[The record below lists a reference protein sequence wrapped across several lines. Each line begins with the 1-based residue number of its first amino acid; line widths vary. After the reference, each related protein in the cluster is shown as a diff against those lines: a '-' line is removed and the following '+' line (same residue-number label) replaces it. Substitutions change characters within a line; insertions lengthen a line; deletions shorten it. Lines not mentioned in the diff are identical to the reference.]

1 MASIIRVKRS
11 TGTSAPSSLNFGELG
26 LTVGV
31 GTHGNLGGRIFAG
44 DNASNPQVIGGR
56 YFTDLLSI
64 EPGKVA
70 GQQNPTTFANGFVPI
85 LDGDR
90 KVDLWNVDN
99 LSLDGNTI
107 ASTDTDGN
115 IIFDPNGT
123 GSVVVVD
130 DTFLVFGNSG
140 DAKIEYD
147 EDGSDLIQVTGVKWR
162 YNVPIEVNE
171 LSVVGVSTLNSSG
184 GITTT
189 GGDLY
194 VGGDLFVQ
202 DDTNIDELTAR
213 NLNVTGITTFQ
224 DKVHLLDNDV
234 AHFGGSL
241 GEVGDLLIFANG
253 STNSIDAR
261 NADLTIRQNVG
272 GGTNDIKIQAKSGE
286 NSATFL
292 PDGAVNL
299 FFDNANK
306 LQTRIDGVNINGT
319 LETDALLVTGVSTY
333 QGQSNFTGKMVVTG
347 GVEIDNIGISS
358 NIIATRSG
366 AGNQLYIDPYPDGLS
381 NEGTVIIKGDL
392 QVDGTQ
398 TTVNSSS
405 VTSNESI
412 FRLGDVTSSRTVTAT
427 VGTGVSVITLD
438 SITGINT
445 GDTLTHASLPGA
457 GRTTV
462 HSYNTGAKTVSIDGV
477 TTAGIATATQ
487 IVVTHAFDTND
498 DRGISFQYNVGVG
511 TANTK
516 EGFFGYDDTN
526 SRWTYVPDAT
536 ITNGVVSGTKGFL
549 DIKGIFYQAGDFS
562 TNGVVFFDSTGLQNS
577 TGSPAA
583 GISTS
588 NAVLTTTA
596 AGTPTWTDTLDGGT
610 FWTY

>member
-11 TGTSAPSSLNFGELG
+11 TGTSAPGSLNFGELG

-31 GTHGNLGGRIFAG
+31 GTHGNLGGRVFAG

-64 EPGKVA
+64 EPGKVD
-70 GQQNPTTFANGFVPI
+70 GQVNPTTGANGFVPI
-85 LDGDR
+85 LDSAR
-90 KVDLWNVDN
+90 KVDQWNVDN
-99 LSLDGNTI
+99 LRLDGNTI
-107 ASTDTDGN
+107 SSQDTDGN

-123 GSVVVVD
+123 GAVVVID

-147 EDGSDLIQVTGVKWR
+147 EDGTDLIQVTGVKWR

-194 VGGDLFVQ
+194 VGGDLFIQ
-202 DDTNIDELTAR
+202 DDLILDEATTR
-213 NLNVTGITTFQ
+213 NLNVTGIATVQ
-224 DKVHLLDNDV
+224 DKLHLLDNDV

-241 GEVGDLLIFANG
+241 GENGDLQISHSGSHSLIKDTGTGDLRIAG
-253 STNSIDAR
+253 SKIDIR
-261 NADLTIRQNVG
+261 NAADTEQLASFT
-272 GGTNDIKIQAKSGE
+272 E
-286 NSATFL
+286 
-292 PDGAVNL
+292 DGAVEL
-299 FFDNANK
+299 FFNNAKK
-306 LQTRIDGVNINGT
+306 LETRIDGVNVTGT
-319 LETDALLVTGVSTY
+319 TETDALLVTGVSTY

-405 VTSNESI
+405 VTSNETDNI
-412 FRLGDVTSSRTVTAT
+412 QTWRCNKFK
-427 VGTGVSVITLD
+427 
-438 SITGINT
+438 N
-445 GDTLTHASLPGA
+445 
-457 GRTTV
+457 
-462 HSYNTGAKTVSIDGV
+462 SYCNCRNWCFCNYT
-477 TTAGIATATQ
+477 
-487 IVVTHAFDTND
+487 
-498 DRGISFQYNVGVG
+498 
-511 TANTK
+511 
-516 EGFFGYDDTN
+516 
-526 SRWTYVPDAT
+526 
-536 ITNGVVSGTKGFL
+536 
-549 DIKGIFYQAGDFS
+549 
-562 TNGVVFFDSTGLQNS
+562 
-577 TGSPAA
+577 
-583 GISTS
+583 
-588 NAVLTTTA
+588 
-596 AGTPTWTDTLDGGT
+596 
-610 FWTY
+610 

>member
-11 TGTSAPSSLNFGELG
+11 TGTSAPGSLNFGELG

-31 GTHGNLGGRIFAG
+31 GTHGNLGGRVFAG

-70 GQQNPTTFANGFVPI
+70 GQINPTTGANGFVPI
-85 LDGDR
+85 LDSAR
-90 KVDLWNVDN
+90 KVDQWNVDN
-99 LSLDGNTI
+99 LRLDGNI
-107 ASTDTDGN
+107 ISSTDTDGN
-115 IIFDPNGT
+115 IIFNTD
-123 GSVVVVD
+123 GSGEVVIVD
-130 DTFLVFGNSG
+130 DTFLTFGNSQ

-147 EDGSDLIQVTGVKWR
+147 EDGTDLIQVTGVKWR

-194 VGGDLFVQ
+194 VGGDLFIQ
-202 DDTNIDELTAR
+202 DDLILDEATTR
-213 NLNVTGITTFQ
+213 NLNVTGIATVQ
-224 DKVHLLDNDV
+224 DKLHLLDNDV

-241 GEVGDLLIFANG
+241 GDDGDLQISHSSNVSLIRDARASGSVLKIGADSLTLQNKDGNEKYIECTDNG
-253 STNSIDAR
+253 SV
-261 NADLTIRQNVG
+261 DLY
-272 GGTNDIKIQAKSGE
+272 
-286 NSATFL
+286 
-292 PDGAVNL
+292 
-299 FFDNANK
+299 FDFSKK
-306 LQTRIDGVNINGT
+306 LETRIDGVNINGT

-549 DIKGIFYQAGDFS
+549 DIKGIYYQSGDFS
-562 TNGVVFFDSTGLQNS
+562 TNGVVYFDSTGLQNS
-577 TGSPAA
+577 TVSPAA

-610 FWTY
+610 F

>member
-11 TGTSAPSSLNFGELG
+11 TGTSAPGTLNFGELG

-31 GTHGNLGGRIFAG
+31 GTHGNKGGRVFAG
-44 DNASNPQVIGGR
+44 DNSSNPQEIGGR

-70 GQQNPTTFANGFVPI
+70 GQQNPSTFANGFVPI

-99 LSLDGNTI
+99 LSMDGNTL
-107 ASTDTDGN
+107 ASTNTDGN
-115 IIFDPNGT
+115 IILDPNGT
-123 GSVVVVD
+123 GVVAIPD
-130 DTFLVFGNSG
+130 DTFLSFGDSG

-147 EDGSDLIQVTGVKWR
+147 EDGSDLIQVTGAKWR

-213 NLNVTGITTFQ
+213 NLNVTGIATVQ
-224 DKVHLLDNDV
+224 DKLHLLDNDKL
-234 AHFGGSL
+234 HIGGSL
-241 GEVGDLLIFANG
+241 GDNGDLQLYHDGTNSFIQDTGTGDLYVRTSKINIQGANG
-253 STNSIDAR
+253 DNEI
-261 NADLTIRQNVG
+261 V
-272 GGTNDIKIQAKSGE
+272 
-286 NSATFL
+286 ATQ
-292 PDGAVNL
+292 DGAVEL
-299 FFDNANK
+299 FFNNAKK
-306 LQTRIDGVNINGT
+306 LETRIDGVNVTGT
-319 LETDALLVTGVSTY
+319 TETDALLVTGVSTY
-333 QGQSNFTGKMVVTG
+333 QGQSNFTGKMIVTG

-498 DRGISFQYNVGVG
+498 DRGISFQYNVGLG

-549 DIKGIFYQAGDFS
+549 DIKGVYYQSGDFATS
-562 TNGVVFFDSTGLQNS
+562 GVVYFDSTGLQKS
-577 TGSPAA
+577 TVAPAA

-610 FWTY
+610 F

>member
-11 TGTSAPSSLNFGELG
+11 TGTSAPGSLNFGELG

-44 DNASNPQVIGGR
+44 DNSSNPQVVGGR

-64 EPGKVA
+64 EPGKVN
-70 GQQNPTTFANGFVPI
+70 GQVNPTTGANGFVPI
-85 LDGDR
+85 LDSAR
-90 KVDLWNVDN
+90 KVDQWNVDN
-99 LSLDGNTI
+99 LRLDGNSI
-107 ASTDTDGN
+107 SSHDTDGN

-123 GSVVVVD
+123 GSVVILD

-140 DAKIEYD
+140 DSKIEYD
-147 EDGSDLIQVTGVKWR
+147 EDGSDLIQVTGAKWR

-194 VGGDLFVQ
+194 VGGDLYIQ
-202 DDTNIDELTAR
+202 DDLVLDEATTR
-213 NLNVTGITTFQ
+213 NLNVTGIATVQ
-224 DKVHLLDNDV
+224 DKLHLLDNDV
-234 AHFGGSL
+234 AHFGGGL
-241 GEVGDLLIFANG
+241 GQSGDLQISHSGSHSLIKDTGIGDLRIAG
-253 STNSIDAR
+253 SKIDIR
-261 NADLTIRQNVG
+261 NAADTEQL
-272 GGTNDIKIQAKSGE
+272 
-286 NSATFL
+286 ATFTEN
-292 PDGAVNL
+292 GAAEL

-306 LQTRIDGVNINGT
+306 LQTRIDGVNVNGT

-333 QGQSNFTGKMVVTG
+333 QGQSNFTGKMIVTG

-405 VTSNESI
+405 VTSNETI

-427 VGTGVSVITLD
+427 VGTGASVITLD

-462 HSYNTGAKTVSIDGV
+462 HSYNTGSKTVSIDGV

-498 DRGISFQYNVGVG
+498 DRGISFQYNVGLG

-516 EGFFGYDDTN
+516 EGFFGYDDSN

-536 ITNGVVSGTKGFL
+536 ITNGVISGTKGFL
-549 DIKGIFYQAGDFS
+549 DIKGIYYQSGDFATS
-562 TNGVVFFDSTGLQNS
+562 GVVYFDATGLQKS
-577 TGSPAA
+577 TVAPAA

-610 FWTY
+610 F

>member
-11 TGTSAPSSLNFGELG
+11 TGTSAPGTLNFGELG

-31 GTHGNLGGRIFAG
+31 GTHGNKGGRVFAG
-44 DNASNPQVIGGR
+44 DNSSNPQEIGGR
-56 YFTDLLSI
+56 YYTDLLSI

-70 GQQNPTTFANGFVPI
+70 GQQNPSTFANGFVPI

-194 VGGDLFVQ
+194 VGGDLFIQ
-202 DDTNIDELTAR
+202 DDLILDEATTR
-213 NLNVTGITTFQ
+213 NLNVTGIATVQ
-224 DKVHLLDNDV
+224 NKLHLLDNDV

-241 GEVGDLLIFANG
+241 GQAGDLQISHNG
-253 STNSIDAR
+253 TNSIIKNDTGHLKTNAQTFHVNN
-261 NADLTIRQNVG
+261 NADNE
-272 GGTNDIKIQAKSGE
+272 SM
-286 NSATFL
+286 
-292 PDGAVNL
+292 AVFTANAGVEL
-299 FFDNANK
+299 FFNNAKK
-306 LQTRIDGVNINGT
+306 LETRIDGVNVTGT
-319 LETDALLVTGVSTY
+319 TETDALLVTGVSTY

-427 VGTGVSVITLD
+427 VGTGASVITLD

-462 HSYNTGAKTVSIDGV
+462 HSYNTGAKTVLIDGV

-610 FWTY
+610 F

>member
-11 TGTSAPSSLNFGELG
+11 TGTSAPGTLNFGELG

-31 GTHGNLGGRIFAG
+31 GTHGNKGGRVFAG
-44 DNASNPQVIGGR
+44 DNSSNPQEIGGR

-70 GQQNPTTFANGFVPI
+70 GQQNPSTFANGFVPI

-99 LSLDGNTI
+99 LSMDGNTL
-107 ASTDTDGN
+107 ASTNTDGN
-115 IIFDPNGT
+115 IILNPNGT
-123 GSVVVVD
+123 GVVAIPD
-130 DTFLVFGNSG
+130 DTFVSFGDSG

-171 LSVVGVSTLNSSG
+171 LSGVGVSTLNSSG

-194 VGGDLFVQ
+194 VGGDLFVL

-213 NLNVTGITTFQ
+213 NLNVTGIATVQ
-224 DKVHLLDNDV
+224 DKLHLLDNDKL
-234 AHFGGSL
+234 HIGGSL
-241 GEVGDLLIFANG
+241 GDTGTGDLYVRTSKINIQGANG
-253 STNSIDAR
+253 DNEI
-261 NADLTIRQNVG
+261 V
-272 GGTNDIKIQAKSGE
+272 
-286 NSATFL
+286 ATQ
-292 PDGAVNL
+292 DGAVEL
-299 FFDNANK
+299 FFNNAKK
-306 LQTRIDGVNINGT
+306 LETRIDGVNVTGT
-319 LETDALLVTGVSTY
+319 TETDALLVTGVSTY
-333 QGQSNFTGKMVVTG
+333 QGQSNFTGKMIVTG

-405 VTSNESI
+405 VTSNETI

-427 VGTGVSVITLD
+427 VGTGASVITLD

-462 HSYNTGAKTVSIDGV
+462 HSYNTGSKTVSIDGV

-487 IVVTHAFDTND
+487 IVITHAFDTND
-498 DRGISFQYNVGVG
+498 DRGISFQYNVGLG

-549 DIKGIFYQAGDFS
+549 DIKGVYYQSGDFATS
-562 TNGVVFFDSTGLQNS
+562 GVVYFDSTGLQKS
-577 TGSPAA
+577 TVAPAA

-610 FWTY
+610 F

>member
-1 MASIIRVKRS
+1 MASIIRVKRL
-11 TGTSAPSSLNFGELG
+11 TGTSAPGTLNFGELG

-31 GTHGNLGGRIFAG
+31 GTHGNKGGRVFAG
-44 DNASNPQVIGGR
+44 DNSSNPQEIGGR

-70 GQQNPTTFANGFVPI
+70 GQQNPSTFANGFVPI

-99 LSLDGNTI
+99 LSMDGNTL
-107 ASTDTDGN
+107 ASTNTDGN
-115 IIFDPNGT
+115 IILNPNGT
-123 GSVVVVD
+123 GVVAIPD
-130 DTFLVFGNSG
+130 DTFVSFGDSG

-147 EDGSDLIQVTGVKWR
+147 EDGSDLIQVTGAKWR

-194 VGGDLFVQ
+194 VGGDLFIQ
-202 DDTNIDELTAR
+202 DDLILDEATTR
-213 NLNVTGITTFQ
+213 NLNVTGIATVQ
-224 DKVHLLDNDV
+224 DKLHLLDNDKI
-234 AHFGGSL
+234 HIGGSL
-241 GEVGDLLIFANG
+241 GDNGDLQIYHAGGNSYLDNDTGDLFIRNNSNAIKIRPKNDEESIVAHENG
-253 STNSIDAR
+253 S
-261 NADLTIRQNVG
+261 V
-272 GGTNDIKIQAKSGE
+272 E
-286 NSATFL
+286 
-292 PDGAVNL
+292 L
-299 FFDNANK
+299 FFDNAKK
-306 LQTRIDGVNINGT
+306 LETRIDGVNVTGT
-319 LETDALLVTGVSTY
+319 TETDALLVTGVSTY
-333 QGQSNFTGKMVVTG
+333 QGQSNFTGKMIVTG

-427 VGTGVSVITLD
+427 VGTGASVITLD

-487 IVVTHAFDTND
+487 IVITHAFDTND

-549 DIKGIFYQAGDFS
+549 DIKGVYYQSGDFATS
-562 TNGVVFFDSTGLQNS
+562 GVVYFDSTGLQKS
-577 TGSPAA
+577 TVAPAA

-610 FWTY
+610 F

>member
-11 TGTSAPSSLNFGELG
+11 TGTSAPGSLNFGELG

-44 DNASNPQVIGGR
+44 DNSSNPQVVGGR

-64 EPGKVA
+64 EPGKVN
-70 GQQNPTTFANGFVPI
+70 GQVNPTTGANGFVPI
-85 LDGDR
+85 LDSAR
-90 KVDLWNVDN
+90 KVDQWNVDN
-99 LSLDGNTI
+99 LRLDGNSI
-107 ASTDTDGN
+107 SSHDTDGN

-123 GSVVVVD
+123 GSVVILD

-140 DAKIEYD
+140 DSKIEYD
-147 EDGSDLIQVTGVKWR
+147 EDGSDLIQVTGAKWR

-171 LSVVGVSTLNSSG
+171 LSVVGVATLNSSG

-194 VGGDLFVQ
+194 VGGDLFIQ
-202 DDTNIDELTAR
+202 DDLILDEATTR
-213 NLNVTGITTFQ
+213 NLNVTGIATVQ
-224 DKVHLLDNDV
+224 DKLHLLDNDV
-234 AHFGGSL
+234 AHFGGGL
-241 GEVGDLLIFANG
+241 GQSGDLQISHSGSHSLIKDTGIGDLRIAG
-253 STNSIDAR
+253 SKIDIR
-261 NADLTIRQNVG
+261 NAADTEQL
-272 GGTNDIKIQAKSGE
+272 
-286 NSATFL
+286 ATFTEN
-292 PDGAVNL
+292 GAAEL

-306 LQTRIDGVNINGT
+306 LQTRIDGVNVNGT

-333 QGQSNFTGKMVVTG
+333 QGQSNFTGKMIVTG

-405 VTSNESI
+405 VTSNETI

-427 VGTGVSVITLD
+427 VGTGASVITLD

-498 DRGISFQYNVGVG
+498 DRGISFQYNVGLG

-516 EGFFGYDDTN
+516 EGFFGYDDSN

-549 DIKGIFYQAGDFS
+549 DIKGIYYQSGDFATS
-562 TNGVVFFDSTGLQNS
+562 GVVYFDATGLQKS
-577 TGSPAA
+577 TVAPAA

-610 FWTY
+610 F

>member
-11 TGTSAPSSLNFGELG
+11 TGTSAPGTLNFGELG

-31 GTHGNLGGRIFAG
+31 GTHGNKGGRVFAG
-44 DNASNPQVIGGR
+44 DNSSNPQEIGGR

-70 GQQNPTTFANGFVPI
+70 GQQNPSTLANGFVPI

-99 LSLDGNTI
+99 LSMDGNTL
-107 ASTDTDGN
+107 ASTNTDGN
-115 IIFDPNGT
+115 IILNPNGT
-123 GSVVVVD
+123 GVVAIPD
-130 DTFLVFGNSG
+130 DTFVSFGDSG

-147 EDGSDLIQVTGVKWR
+147 EDGSDLIQVTGAKWR

-194 VGGDLFVQ
+194 VGGDLFVL

-213 NLNVTGITTFQ
+213 NLNVTGIATVQ
-224 DKVHLLDNDV
+224 DKLHLLDNDKL
-234 AHFGGSL
+234 HIGGSL
-241 GEVGDLLIFANG
+241 GDNGDLQLYHDGSNSYIEDDGTGSLNILTSAFVVKNDAN
-253 STNSIDAR
+253 T
-261 NADLTIRQNVG
+261 
-272 GGTNDIKIQAKSGE
+272 E
-286 NSATFL
+286 NILRGFK
-292 PDGAVNL
+292 DGAVELYFN
-299 FFDNANK
+299 NSKK
-306 LQTRIDGVNINGT
+306 LETRIDGVNVTGT
-319 LETDALLVTGVSTY
+319 TETDALLVTGVSTY

-549 DIKGIFYQAGDFS
+549 DIKGVYYQSGDFATS
-562 TNGVVFFDSTGLQNS
+562 GVVYFDSTGLQKS
-577 TGSPAA
+577 TVAPAA

-610 FWTY
+610 F

>member
-11 TGTSAPSSLNFGELG
+11 TGTSAPGTLNFGELG
-26 LTVGV
+26 LTIGV
-31 GTHGNLGGRIFAG
+31 GTHGNKGGRVFAG
-44 DNASNPQVIGGR
+44 DNSSNPQEIGGR
-56 YFTDLLSI
+56 YYTDLLSI

-70 GQQNPTTFANGFVPI
+70 GQQNPSTLTNGFVPI

-99 LSLDGNTI
+99 LSMDGNTL
-107 ASTDTDGN
+107 ASTNTDGN
-115 IIFDPNGT
+115 IILNPNGT
-123 GSVVVVD
+123 GVVAIPD
-130 DTFLVFGNSG
+130 DTFVSFGDSG

-147 EDGSDLIQVTGVKWR
+147 EDGSDLIQVTGAKWR

-194 VGGDLFVQ
+194 VGGDLFVL

-213 NLNVTGITTFQ
+213 NLNVTGIATVQ
-224 DKVHLLDNDV
+224 DKLHLLDNDKL
-234 AHFGGSL
+234 HIGGSL
-241 GEVGDLLIFANG
+241 GDNGDLQLYHDGTNSFIQDTGTGDLYVRTSKINIQGANG
-253 STNSIDAR
+253 DNEI
-261 NADLTIRQNVG
+261 V
-272 GGTNDIKIQAKSGE
+272 
-286 NSATFL
+286 ATQ
-292 PDGAVNL
+292 DGAVEL
-299 FFDNANK
+299 FFNNAKK
-306 LQTRIDGVNINGT
+306 LETRIDGVNVTGT
-319 LETDALLVTGVSTY
+319 TETDALLVTGVSTY
-333 QGQSNFTGKMVVTG
+333 QGQSNFTGKMIVTG

-487 IVVTHAFDTND
+487 IVITHAFDTND
-498 DRGISFQYNVGVG
+498 DRGISFQYNVGLG

-549 DIKGIFYQAGDFS
+549 DIKGVYYQSGDFATS
-562 TNGVVFFDSTGLQNS
+562 GVVYFDSTGLQKS
-577 TGSPAA
+577 TVAPAA

-610 FWTY
+610 F

>member
-11 TGTSAPSSLNFGELG
+11 TGTSAPASLNFGELG

-44 DNASNPQVIGGR
+44 DNSSNPQVIGGR

-64 EPGKVA
+64 EPGKVE
-70 GQQNPTTFANGFVPI
+70 GQINPTTGANGFVPI
-85 LDGDR
+85 LDSAR
-90 KVDLWNVDN
+90 KVDQWNVDN
-99 LSLDGNTI
+99 LRLDGNTI
-107 ASTDTDGN
+107 SSQDNDGN

-123 GSVVVVD
+123 GSVVVID

-147 EDGSDLIQVTGVKWR
+147 EDGTDLIQVTGVKWR

-427 VGTGVSVITLD
+427 VGTGASVITLD

-610 FWTY
+610 F

>member
-11 TGTSAPSSLNFGELG
+11 TGTSAPGSLNFGELG

-44 DNASNPQVIGGR
+44 DNSSNPQVVGGR

-64 EPGKVA
+64 EPGKVN
-70 GQQNPTTFANGFVPI
+70 GQVNPTTGANGFVPI
-85 LDGDR
+85 LDSAR
-90 KVDLWNVDN
+90 KVDQWNVDN
-99 LSLDGNTI
+99 LRLDGNSI
-107 ASTDTDGN
+107 SSHDTDGN

-123 GSVVVVD
+123 GSVVILD

-140 DAKIEYD
+140 DSKIEYD
-147 EDGSDLIQVTGVKWR
+147 EDGSDLIQVTGAKWR

-171 LSVVGVSTLNSSG
+171 LSVVGVATLNSSG

-194 VGGDLFVQ
+194 VGGDLFIQ
-202 DDTNIDELTAR
+202 DDLILDEATTR
-213 NLNVTGITTFQ
+213 NLNVTGIATVQ
-224 DKVHLLDNDV
+224 DKLHLLDNDV
-234 AHFGGSL
+234 AHFGGGL
-241 GEVGDLLIFANG
+241 GQSGDLQISHSGSHSLIKDTGIGDLRIAG
-253 STNSIDAR
+253 SKIDIR
-261 NADLTIRQNVG
+261 NAADTEQL
-272 GGTNDIKIQAKSGE
+272 
-286 NSATFL
+286 ATFTEN
-292 PDGAVNL
+292 GAAEL

-306 LQTRIDGVNINGT
+306 LQTRIDGVNVNGT

-333 QGQSNFTGKMVVTG
+333 QGQSNFTGKMIVTG

-405 VTSNESI
+405 VTSNETI

-427 VGTGVSVITLD
+427 VGTGASVITLD

-462 HSYNTGAKTVSIDGV
+462 HSYNTGSKTVSIDGV

-498 DRGISFQYNVGVG
+498 DRGIAFQYNVGLG

-516 EGFFGYDDTN
+516 EGFFGYDDSS

-536 ITNGVVSGTKGFL
+536 ITNGVISGTKGFL
-549 DIKGIFYQAGDFS
+549 DIKGIYYQSGDFATS
-562 TNGVVFFDSTGLQNS
+562 GVVYFDATGLQKS
-577 TGSPAA
+577 TVAPAA

-610 FWTY
+610 F

>member
-11 TGTSAPSSLNFGELG
+11 TGTSAPGSLNFGELG

-31 GTHGNLGGRIFAG
+31 GTHGNLGGRVFAG
-44 DNASNPQVIGGR
+44 DNSSNPQVVGGR

-70 GQQNPTTFANGFVPI
+70 GQINPTTGANGFVPI
-85 LDGDR
+85 LDSAR
-90 KVDLWNVDN
+90 KVDQWNVDN
-99 LSLDGNTI
+99 LRLDGNI
-107 ASTDTDGN
+107 ISSTDTDGN
-115 IIFDPNGT
+115 IIFNTD
-123 GSVVVVD
+123 GSGEVVIVD
-130 DTFLVFGNSG
+130 DTFLTFGNSQ

-147 EDGSDLIQVTGVKWR
+147 EDGTDLIQVTGVKWR

-194 VGGDLFVQ
+194 VGGDLFIQ
-202 DDTNIDELTAR
+202 DDLILDEATTR
-213 NLNVTGITTFQ
+213 NLNVTGIATVQ
-224 DKVHLLDNDV
+224 NKLHLLDNDV

-241 GEVGDLLIFANG
+241 GENGDLQISHSGSHSLIKDTGTGDLRIAG
-253 STNSIDAR
+253 SKIDIR
-261 NADLTIRQNVG
+261 NAADTEQLASFT
-272 GGTNDIKIQAKSGE
+272 E
-286 NSATFL
+286 
-292 PDGAVNL
+292 DGAVEL
-299 FFDNANK
+299 FFNNAKK
-306 LQTRIDGVNINGT
+306 LETRIDGVNVTGT
-319 LETDALLVTGVSTY
+319 TETDALLVTGVSTY
-333 QGQSNFTGKMVVTG
+333 QGQSNFTGKMIVTG

-427 VGTGVSVITLD
+427 VGTGASVITLD

-487 IVVTHAFDTND
+487 IVITHAFDTND

-549 DIKGIFYQAGDFS
+549 DIKGVYYQSGDFATS
-562 TNGVVFFDSTGLQNS
+562 GVVYFDSTGLQKS
-577 TGSPAA
+577 TVAPAA

-610 FWTY
+610 F

>member
-11 TGTSAPSSLNFGELG
+11 TGTSAPGSLNFGELG

-31 GTHGNLGGRIFAG
+31 GTHGNLGGRVFAG

-70 GQQNPTTFANGFVPI
+70 GQINPTTGANGFVPI
-85 LDGDR
+85 LDSAR
-90 KVDLWNVDN
+90 KVDQWNVDN
-99 LSLDGNTI
+99 LRLDGNI
-107 ASTDTDGN
+107 ISSTDTDGN
-115 IIFDPNGT
+115 IIFNTD
-123 GSVVVVD
+123 GSGEVVIVD
-130 DTFLVFGNSG
+130 DTFLTFGNSQ

-147 EDGSDLIQVTGVKWR
+147 EDGTDLIQVTGVKWR

-194 VGGDLFVQ
+194 VGGDLFIQ
-202 DDTNIDELTAR
+202 DDLILDEATTR
-213 NLNVTGITTFQ
+213 NLNVTGIATVQ
-224 DKVHLLDNDV
+224 NKLHLLDNDV

-241 GEVGDLLIFANG
+241 GQAGDLQISHNG
-253 STNSIDAR
+253 TNSIIKNDTGHLKTNAQTFHVNN
-261 NADLTIRQNVG
+261 NADNE
-272 GGTNDIKIQAKSGE
+272 SM
-286 NSATFL
+286 
-292 PDGAVNL
+292 AVFTANAGVEL
-299 FFDNANK
+299 FFNNAKK
-306 LQTRIDGVNINGT
+306 LETRIDGVNVTGT
-319 LETDALLVTGVSTY
+319 TETDALLVTGVSTY

-427 VGTGVSVITLD
+427 VGTGASVITLD

-549 DIKGIFYQAGDFS
+549 DIKGIYYQSGDFATS
-562 TNGVVFFDSTGLQNS
+562 GVVYFDSTGLQKS
-577 TGSPAA
+577 TVAPAA

-610 FWTY
+610 F

>member
-11 TGTSAPSSLNFGELG
+11 TGTSAPGTLNFGELG

-31 GTHGNLGGRIFAG
+31 GTHGNKGGRVFAG
-44 DNASNPQVIGGR
+44 DNSSNPQEIGGR

-70 GQQNPTTFANGFVPI
+70 GQINPTTGANGFVPI
-85 LDGDR
+85 LDSAR
-90 KVDLWNVDN
+90 KVDQWNVDN
-99 LSLDGNTI
+99 LRLDGNI
-107 ASTDTDGN
+107 ISSTDTDGN
-115 IIFDPNGT
+115 IIFNTD
-123 GSVVVVD
+123 GSGEVVIVD
-130 DTFLVFGNSG
+130 DTFLTFGNSQ

-147 EDGSDLIQVTGVKWR
+147 EDGTDLIQVTGVKWR

-194 VGGDLFVQ
+194 VGGDLFIQ
-202 DDTNIDELTAR
+202 DDLILDEATTR
-213 NLNVTGITTFQ
+213 NLNVTGIATVQ
-224 DKVHLLDNDV
+224 DKLHLLDNDV

-241 GEVGDLLIFANG
+241 GENGDLQISHSGSHSLIKDTGTGDLRIAG
-253 STNSIDAR
+253 SKIDIR
-261 NADLTIRQNVG
+261 NAADTEQLASFT
-272 GGTNDIKIQAKSGE
+272 E
-286 NSATFL
+286 
-292 PDGAVNL
+292 DGAVEL
-299 FFDNANK
+299 FFNNAKK
-306 LQTRIDGVNINGT
+306 LETRIDGVNVTGT
-319 LETDALLVTGVSTY
+319 TETDALLVTGVSTY
-333 QGQSNFTGKMVVTG
+333 QGQSNFTGKMIVTG

-427 VGTGVSVITLD
+427 VGTGASVITLD

-487 IVVTHAFDTND
+487 IVITHAFDTND
-498 DRGISFQYNVGVG
+498 DRGISFQYNVGLG

-549 DIKGIFYQAGDFS
+549 DIKGVYYQSGDFATS
-562 TNGVVFFDSTGLQNS
+562 GVVYFDSTGLQKS
-577 TGSPAA
+577 TVAPAA

-610 FWTY
+610 F

>member
-11 TGTSAPSSLNFGELG
+11 TGTTAPGTLNFGELG

-31 GTHGNLGGRIFAG
+31 GTHGNKGGRVFAG
-44 DNASNPQVIGGR
+44 DNSSNPQEIGGR

-70 GQQNPTTFANGFVPI
+70 GQQNPSTLANGFVPI

-99 LSLDGNTI
+99 LSMDGNTL
-107 ASTDTDGN
+107 ASTNTDGN
-115 IIFDPNGT
+115 IVLNPNGT
-123 GSVVVVD
+123 GVVAIPD
-130 DTFLVFGNSG
+130 DTFLTFGDSA
-140 DAKIEYD
+140 DSQIEYD
-147 EDGSDLIQVTGVKWR
+147 EDNTDRIQVTGANWR
-162 YNVPIEVNE
+162 YNLQIEVYE

-194 VGGDLFVQ
+194 VGGDLFIQ
-202 DDTNIDELTAR
+202 DDLILDEATTR
-213 NLNVTGITTFQ
+213 NLNVTGIATVQ
-224 DKVHLLDNDV
+224 DKLHLLDNDV

-241 GEVGDLLIFANG
+241 GENGDLQISHSGSHSLIKDTGTGDLRIAG
-253 STNSIDAR
+253 SKIDIR
-261 NADLTIRQNVG
+261 NAADTEQLASFT
-272 GGTNDIKIQAKSGE
+272 E
-286 NSATFL
+286 
-292 PDGAVNL
+292 DGAVEL
-299 FFDNANK
+299 FYNNAKK
-306 LQTRIDGVNINGT
+306 LETRIDGVNVTGT
-319 LETDALLVTGVSTY
+319 TETDALLVTGVSTY
-333 QGQSNFTGKMVVTG
+333 QGQSNFTGKMIVTG

-405 VTSNESI
+405 VTSNETI

-427 VGTGVSVITLD
+427 VGTGASVITLD

-487 IVVTHAFDTND
+487 IVITHAFDTND
-498 DRGISFQYNVGVG
+498 DRGISFQYNVGLG

-549 DIKGIFYQAGDFS
+549 DIKGVYYQSGDFATS
-562 TNGVVFFDSTGLQNS
+562 GVVYFDSTGLQKS
-577 TGSPAA
+577 TVAPAA

-610 FWTY
+610 F

>member
-11 TGTSAPSSLNFGELG
+11 TGTSAPGTLNFGELG

-31 GTHGNLGGRIFAG
+31 GTHGNKGGRVFAG
-44 DNASNPQVIGGR
+44 DNSSNPQEIGGR
-56 YFTDLLSI
+56 YYTDLLSI

-70 GQQNPTTFANGFVPI
+70 GQQNPSTFANGFVPI

-99 LSLDGNTI
+99 LSMDGNTI
-107 ASTDTDGN
+107 ASTNTDGN
-115 IIFDPNGT
+115 IVLNPNGT
-123 GSVVVVD
+123 GVIAIPD
-130 DTFLVFGNSG
+130 DTFLTFGDSA
-140 DAKIEYD
+140 DAQIEYD
-147 EDGSDLIQVTGVKWR
+147 EDGTDRVRVTGAPWT
-162 YNVPIEVNE
+162 YANEVQFAG
-171 LSVVGVSTLNSSG
+171 L
-184 GITTT
+184 TTVT
-189 GGDLY
+189 GDLY
-194 VGGDLFVQ
+194 VGGDLFVG
-202 DDTNIDELTAR
+202 DDTNIDELTSR
-213 NLNVTGITTFQ
+213 NLNVTGIATVQ
-224 DKVHLLDNDV
+224 DKLHLLDNDV

-241 GEVGDLLIFANG
+241 GDNGDLQISHSGSHSLIKDTGTGDLRIAG
-253 STNSIDAR
+253 SKIDIR
-261 NADLTIRQNVG
+261 NAADNEQLASFT
-272 GGTNDIKIQAKSGE
+272 E
-286 NSATFL
+286 
-292 PDGAVNL
+292 DGAVEL
-299 FFDNANK
+299 FFNNAKK
-306 LQTRIDGVNINGT
+306 LETRIDGVNVTGT
-319 LETDALLVTGVSTY
+319 TETDALLVTGVSTY
-333 QGQSNFTGKMVVTG
+333 QGQSNFTGKMIVTG

-427 VGTGVSVITLD
+427 VGTGASVITLD

-549 DIKGIFYQAGDFS
+549 DIKGVYYQSGDFATS
-562 TNGVVFFDSTGLQNS
+562 GVVYFDSTGLQKS
-577 TGSPAA
+577 TVAPAA

-610 FWTY
+610 F

>member
-1 MASIIRVKRS
+1 
-11 TGTSAPSSLNFGELG
+11 
-26 LTVGV
+26 
-31 GTHGNLGGRIFAG
+31 
-44 DNASNPQVIGGR
+44 
-56 YFTDLLSI
+56 
-64 EPGKVA
+64 
-70 GQQNPTTFANGFVPI
+70 
-85 LDGDR
+85 
-90 KVDLWNVDN
+90 
-99 LSLDGNTI
+99 
-107 ASTDTDGN
+107 
-115 IIFDPNGT
+115 
-123 GSVVVVD
+123 
-130 DTFLVFGNSG
+130 
-140 DAKIEYD
+140 
-147 EDGSDLIQVTGVKWR
+147 
-162 YNVPIEVNE
+162 
-171 LSVVGVSTLNSSG
+171 
-184 GITTT
+184 
-189 GGDLY
+189 
-194 VGGDLFVQ
+194 
-202 DDTNIDELTAR
+202 
-213 NLNVTGITTFQ
+213 
-224 DKVHLLDNDV
+224 
-234 AHFGGSL
+234 
-241 GEVGDLLIFANG
+241 
-253 STNSIDAR
+253 
-261 NADLTIRQNVG
+261 
-272 GGTNDIKIQAKSGE
+272 
-286 NSATFL
+286 
-292 PDGAVNL
+292 
-299 FFDNANK
+299 
-306 LQTRIDGVNINGT
+306 
-319 LETDALLVTGVSTY
+319 
-333 QGQSNFTGKMVVTG
+333 MVVTG

-427 VGTGVSVITLD
+427 VGTGASVITLD

-549 DIKGIFYQAGDFS
+549 DIKGIYYQSGDFS
-562 TNGVVFFDSTGLQNS
+562 TNGVVYFDSTGLQNS
-577 TGSPAA
+577 TGAPAA

-596 AGTPTWTDTLDGGT
+596 AGTPTWTDTLDGLSLIHI
-610 FWTY
+610 

>member
-11 TGTSAPSSLNFGELG
+11 TGTSAPGSLNFGELG

-44 DNASNPQVIGGR
+44 DNSSNPQVVGGR

-64 EPGKVA
+64 EPGKVN
-70 GQQNPTTFANGFVPI
+70 GQVNPTTGANGFVPI
-85 LDGDR
+85 LDSAR
-90 KVDLWNVDN
+90 KVDQWNVDN
-99 LSLDGNTI
+99 LRLDGNSI
-107 ASTDTDGN
+107 SSHDTDGN

-123 GSVVVVD
+123 GSVVILD

-140 DAKIEYD
+140 DSKIEYD
-147 EDGSDLIQVTGVKWR
+147 EDGSDLIQVTGAKWR

-194 VGGDLFVQ
+194 VGGDLFIQ
-202 DDTNIDELTAR
+202 DDLILDEATTR
-213 NLNVTGITTFQ
+213 NLNVTGIATVQ
-224 DKVHLLDNDV
+224 DKLHLLDNDV
-234 AHFGGSL
+234 AHFGGGL
-241 GEVGDLLIFANG
+241 GQSGDLQISHSGSHSLIKDTGIGDLRIAG
-253 STNSIDAR
+253 SKIDIR
-261 NADLTIRQNVG
+261 NAADTEQL
-272 GGTNDIKIQAKSGE
+272 
-286 NSATFL
+286 ATFTEN
-292 PDGAVNL
+292 GAAEL

-306 LQTRIDGVNINGT
+306 LQTRIDGVNVNGT

-333 QGQSNFTGKMVVTG
+333 QGQSNFTGKMIVTG

-405 VTSNESI
+405 VTSNETI

-427 VGTGVSVITLD
+427 VGTGASIITLD

-498 DRGISFQYNVGVG
+498 DRGIAFQYNVGLG

-516 EGFFGYDDTN
+516 EGFFGYDDSS

-536 ITNGVVSGTKGFL
+536 ITNGVISGTKGFL
-549 DIKGIFYQAGDFS
+549 DIKGVYYQSGDFATS
-562 TNGVVFFDSTGLQNS
+562 GVVYFDATGLQKS
-577 TGSPAA
+577 TVAPAA

-610 FWTY
+610 F

>member
-11 TGTSAPSSLNFGELG
+11 TGTSAPGSLNFGELG

-44 DNASNPQVIGGR
+44 DNSSNPQVVGGR

-64 EPGKVA
+64 EPGKVD
-70 GQQNPTTFANGFVPI
+70 GQINPTTGTNGFVPI
-85 LDGDR
+85 LDVAR
-90 KVDLWNVDN
+90 KVDQWNVDN
-99 LSLDGNTI
+99 ITLDGNIIST
-107 ASTDTDGN
+107 TDTDGDLF
-115 IIFDPNGT
+115 FDANGT
-123 GSVVVVD
+123 GEVVIPD
-130 DTFLVFGNSG
+130 DSFFTFGTSK

-147 EDGSDLIQVTGVKWR
+147 EDGTDLIQVTGAKWR

-194 VGGDLFVQ
+194 VGGDLFIQ
-202 DDTNIDELTAR
+202 DDLILDEATTR
-213 NLNVTGITTFQ
+213 NLNVTGIATVQ
-224 DKVHLLDNDV
+224 DKLHLLDNDV
-234 AHFGGSL
+234 AHFGGGL
-241 GEVGDLLIFANG
+241 GQSGDLQISHSGSHSLIKDTGIGDLRIAG
-253 STNSIDAR
+253 SKIDIR
-261 NADLTIRQNVG
+261 NAADTEQL
-272 GGTNDIKIQAKSGE
+272 
-286 NSATFL
+286 ATFTEN
-292 PDGAVNL
+292 GAAEL

-306 LQTRIDGVNINGT
+306 LQTRIDGVNVNGT

-333 QGQSNFTGKMVVTG
+333 QGQSNFTGKMIVTG

-405 VTSNESI
+405 VTSNETI

-427 VGTGVSVITLD
+427 VGTGASVITLD

-498 DRGISFQYNVGVG
+498 DRGIAFQYNVGVG

-516 EGFFGYDDTN
+516 EGFFGYDDSN

-536 ITNGVVSGTKGFL
+536 ITNGVISGTKGFL
-549 DIKGIFYQAGDFS
+549 DIKGVYYQSGDFATS
-562 TNGVVFFDSTGLQNS
+562 GVVYFDATGLQKS
-577 TGSPAA
+577 TVAPAA

-610 FWTY
+610 F

>member
-11 TGTSAPSSLNFGELG
+11 TGTSAPGSLNFGELG

-44 DNASNPQVIGGR
+44 DNSSNPQVVGGR

-64 EPGKVA
+64 EPGKVN
-70 GQQNPTTFANGFVPI
+70 GQVNPTTGANGFVPI
-85 LDGDR
+85 LDSAR
-90 KVDLWNVDN
+90 KVDQWNVDN
-99 LSLDGNTI
+99 LRLDGNSI
-107 ASTDTDGN
+107 SSHDTDGN

-123 GSVVVVD
+123 GSVVILD

-140 DAKIEYD
+140 DSKIEYD
-147 EDGSDLIQVTGVKWR
+147 EDGSDLIQVTGAKWR

-171 LSVVGVSTLNSSG
+171 LSVVGVATLNSSG

-194 VGGDLFVQ
+194 VGGDLFIQ
-202 DDTNIDELTAR
+202 DDLILDEATTR
-213 NLNVTGITTFQ
+213 NLNVTGIATVQ
-224 DKVHLLDNDV
+224 DKLHLLDNDV
-234 AHFGGSL
+234 AHFGGGL
-241 GEVGDLLIFANG
+241 GQSGDLQISHSGSHSLIKDTGIGDLRIAG
-253 STNSIDAR
+253 SKIDIR
-261 NADLTIRQNVG
+261 NAADTEQL
-272 GGTNDIKIQAKSGE
+272 
-286 NSATFL
+286 ATFTEN
-292 PDGAVNL
+292 GAAEL

-306 LQTRIDGVNINGT
+306 LQTRIDGVNVNGT

-333 QGQSNFTGKMVVTG
+333 QGQSNFTGKMIVTG

-405 VTSNESI
+405 VTSNETI

-427 VGTGVSVITLD
+427 VGTGASVITLD

-498 DRGISFQYNVGVG
+498 DRGISFQYNVGLG

-516 EGFFGYDDTN
+516 EGFFGYDDSS

-536 ITNGVVSGTKGFL
+536 ITNGVISGTKGFL
-549 DIKGIFYQAGDFS
+549 DIKGVYYQSGDFATS
-562 TNGVVFFDSTGLQNS
+562 GVVYFDATGLQKS
-577 TGSPAA
+577 TVAPAA

-610 FWTY
+610 F

>member
-11 TGTSAPSSLNFGELG
+11 TGTSAPGSLNFGELG

-70 GQQNPTTFANGFVPI
+70 GQINPTTGANGFVPI
-85 LDGDR
+85 LDSAR
-90 KVDLWNVDN
+90 KVDQWNVDN
-99 LSLDGNTI
+99 LRLDGNI
-107 ASTDTDGN
+107 ISSTDTDGN
-115 IIFDPNGT
+115 IIFNTD
-123 GSVVVVD
+123 GSGEVVIVD
-130 DTFLVFGNSG
+130 DTFLTFGTSQ

-147 EDGSDLIQVTGVKWR
+147 EDGNDRIEVTGAKWR

-194 VGGDLFVQ
+194 VGGDLFIQ
-202 DDTNIDELTAR
+202 DDLILDEATTR
-213 NLNVTGITTFQ
+213 NLNVTGIATVQ
-224 DKVHLLDNDV
+224 DKLHLLDNDKI
-234 AHFGGSL
+234 HLGGSL
-241 GEVGDLLIFANG
+241 GENGDLQIYHNG
-253 STNSIDAR
+253 THAVIENTTGNLHIKDDSI
-261 NADLTIRQNVG
+261 
-272 GGTNDIKIQAKSGE
+272 
-286 NSATFL
+286 
-292 PDGAVNL
+292 
-299 FFDNANK
+299 K
-306 LQTRIDGVNINGT
+306 LQAANSNSMVVATGGAAVELYFNNSKKLETRIDGVNVTGT
-319 LETDALLVTGVSTY
+319 TETDALLVTGVSTY
-333 QGQSNFTGKMVVTG
+333 QGQSNFTGKMIVTG

-427 VGTGVSVITLD
+427 VGTGASVITLD

-487 IVVTHAFDTND
+487 IVITHAFDTND
-498 DRGISFQYNVGVG
+498 DRGISFQYNVGLG

-549 DIKGIFYQAGDFS
+549 DIKGVYYQSGDFATS
-562 TNGVVFFDSTGLQNS
+562 GVVYFDSTGLQKS
-577 TGSPAA
+577 TVAPAA

-610 FWTY
+610 F

>member
-11 TGTSAPSSLNFGELG
+11 TGTSAPGTLNFGELG

-31 GTHGNLGGRIFAG
+31 GTHGNKGGRVFAG
-44 DNASNPQVIGGR
+44 DNSSNPQEIGGR

-70 GQQNPTTFANGFVPI
+70 GQQNPSTLAIGFVPI

-99 LSLDGNTI
+99 LSMDGNTL
-107 ASTDTDGN
+107 ASTNTDGN
-115 IIFDPNGT
+115 IILNPNGT
-123 GSVVVVD
+123 GVVAIPD
-130 DTFLVFGNSG
+130 DTFVSFGDSG

-194 VGGDLFVQ
+194 VGGDLFIQ
-202 DDTNIDELTAR
+202 DDLILDEATTR
-213 NLNVTGITTFQ
+213 NLNVTGIATVQ
-224 DKVHLLDNDV
+224 DKLHLLDNDKL
-234 AHFGGSL
+234 HIGGSL
-241 GEVGDLLIFANG
+241 GDNGDLQIFHDGN
-253 STNSIDAR
+253 NSIIKDAGTGNLELHSNNITFR
-261 NADLTIRQNVG
+261 NAADT
-272 GGTNDIKIQAKSGE
+272 E
-286 NSATFL
+286 NLARFVQ
-292 PDGAVNL
+292 DQAVNL
-299 FFDNANK
+299 FFDGVK
-306 LQTRIDGVNINGT
+306 KFETRIDGVNVTGT
-319 LETDALLVTGVSTY
+319 TETDALLVTGVSTY
-333 QGQSNFTGKMVVTG
+333 QGQSNFTGKMIVTG

-427 VGTGVSVITLD
+427 VGTGASVITLD

-487 IVVTHAFDTND
+487 IVITHAFDTND
-498 DRGISFQYNVGVG
+498 DRGISFQYNVGLG

-549 DIKGIFYQAGDFS
+549 DIKGVYYQSGDFATS
-562 TNGVVFFDSTGLQNS
+562 GVVYFDSTGLQKS
-577 TGSPAA
+577 TVAPAA

-610 FWTY
+610 F

>member
-11 TGTSAPSSLNFGELG
+11 TGTSAPGSLNFGELG

-44 DNASNPQVIGGR
+44 DNSSNPQVVGGR

-64 EPGKVA
+64 EPGKVN
-70 GQQNPTTFANGFVPI
+70 GQVNPTTGANGFVPI
-85 LDGDR
+85 LDSAR
-90 KVDLWNVDN
+90 KVDQWNVDN
-99 LSLDGNTI
+99 LRLDGNSI
-107 ASTDTDGN
+107 SSHDTDGN

-123 GSVVVVD
+123 GSVVILD

-140 DAKIEYD
+140 DSKIEYD
-147 EDGSDLIQVTGVKWR
+147 EDGSDLIQVTGAKWR

-171 LSVVGVSTLNSSG
+171 LSVVGVATLNSSG

-194 VGGDLFVQ
+194 VGGDLFIQ
-202 DDTNIDELTAR
+202 DDLILDEATTR
-213 NLNVTGITTFQ
+213 NLNVTGIATVQ
-224 DKVHLLDNDV
+224 DKLHLLDNDV
-234 AHFGGSL
+234 AHFGGGL
-241 GEVGDLLIFANG
+241 GQSGDLQISHSGSHSLIKDTGIGDLRIAG
-253 STNSIDAR
+253 SKIDIR
-261 NADLTIRQNVG
+261 NAADTEQL
-272 GGTNDIKIQAKSGE
+272 
-286 NSATFL
+286 ATFTEN
-292 PDGAVNL
+292 GAAEL

-306 LQTRIDGVNINGT
+306 LQTRIDGVNVNGT

-333 QGQSNFTGKMVVTG
+333 QGQSNFTGKMIVTG

-405 VTSNESI
+405 VTSNETI

-427 VGTGVSVITLD
+427 VGTGASVITLD

-498 DRGISFQYNVGVG
+498 DRGIAFQYNVGLG

-516 EGFFGYDDTN
+516 EGFFGYDDSS

-536 ITNGVVSGTKGFL
+536 ITNGVISGTKGFL
-549 DIKGIFYQAGDFS
+549 DIKGVYYQSGDFATS
-562 TNGVVFFDSTGLQNS
+562 GVVYFDATGLQKS
-577 TGSPAA
+577 TVAPAA

-588 NAVLTTTA
+588 NAVLTTTP

-610 FWTY
+610 F

>member
-11 TGTSAPSSLNFGELG
+11 TGTSAPGTLNFGELG

-31 GTHGNLGGRIFAG
+31 GTHGNKGGRVFAG
-44 DNASNPQVIGGR
+44 DNSSNPQEIGGR

-70 GQQNPTTFANGFVPI
+70 GQQNPSTFANGFVPI

-99 LSLDGNTI
+99 LSMDGNTL
-107 ASTDTDGN
+107 ASTNTDGN
-115 IIFDPNGT
+115 IILDPNGT
-123 GSVVVVD
+123 GVVAIPD
-130 DTFLVFGNSG
+130 DTFLSFGDSG

-213 NLNVTGITTFQ
+213 NLNVTGIATVQ
-224 DKVHLLDNDV
+224 DKLHLLDNDRI
-234 AHFGGSL
+234 HLGGSL
-241 GEVGDLLIFANG
+241 GDNGDLQLYHDGTNSFIQDTGTGDLYVRTSKINIQGANG
-253 STNSIDAR
+253 DNEI
-261 NADLTIRQNVG
+261 V
-272 GGTNDIKIQAKSGE
+272 
-286 NSATFL
+286 ATQ
-292 PDGAVNL
+292 DGAVEL
-299 FFDNANK
+299 FFNNAKK
-306 LQTRIDGVNINGT
+306 LETRIDGVNVTGT
-319 LETDALLVTGVSTY
+319 TETDALLVTGVSTY
-333 QGQSNFTGKMVVTG
+333 QGQSNFTGKMIVTG

-427 VGTGVSVITLD
+427 VGTGASVITLD

-549 DIKGIFYQAGDFS
+549 DIKGVYYQSGDFATS
-562 TNGVVFFDSTGLQNS
+562 GVVYFDSTGLQKS
-577 TGSPAA
+577 TVAPAA

-610 FWTY
+610 F

>member
-11 TGTSAPSSLNFGELG
+11 TGTSAPGTLNFGELG
-26 LTVGV
+26 LTIGV
-31 GTHGNLGGRIFAG
+31 GTHGNKGGRVFAG
-44 DNASNPQVIGGR
+44 DNSSNPQEIGGR
-56 YFTDLLSI
+56 YYTDLLSI

-70 GQQNPTTFANGFVPI
+70 GQQNPSTFANGFVPI

-99 LSLDGNTI
+99 LSMDGNTI
-107 ASTDTDGN
+107 ASTNTDGN
-115 IIFDPNGT
+115 IILNPNGT
-123 GSVVVVD
+123 GVVAIPD
-130 DTFLVFGNSG
+130 DTFLTFGDSA
-140 DAKIEYD
+140 DSQIEYD
-147 EDGSDLIQVTGVKWR
+147 EDNTDRIQVTGANWR
-162 YNVPIEVNE
+162 YNLQIEVNE

-194 VGGDLFVQ
+194 VGGDLFIQ
-202 DDTNIDELTAR
+202 DDLILDEATTR
-213 NLNVTGITTFQ
+213 NLNVTGIATVQ
-224 DKVHLLDNDV
+224 DKLHLLDNDV

-241 GEVGDLLIFANG
+241 GENGDLQISHSGSHSLIKDTGTGDLRIAG
-253 STNSIDAR
+253 SKIDIR
-261 NADLTIRQNVG
+261 NAADTEQLASFT
-272 GGTNDIKIQAKSGE
+272 E
-286 NSATFL
+286 
-292 PDGAVNL
+292 DGAVEL
-299 FFDNANK
+299 FFNNAKK
-306 LQTRIDGVNINGT
+306 LETRIDGVNVTGT
-319 LETDALLVTGVSTY
+319 TETDALLVTGVSTY
-333 QGQSNFTGKMVVTG
+333 QGQSNFTGKMIVTG

-487 IVVTHAFDTND
+487 IVITHAFDTND
-498 DRGISFQYNVGVG
+498 DRGISFQYNVGLG

-549 DIKGIFYQAGDFS
+549 DIKGVYYQSGDFATS
-562 TNGVVFFDSTGLQNS
+562 GVVYFDSTGLQKS
-577 TGSPAA
+577 TVAPAA

-610 FWTY
+610 F

>member
-11 TGTSAPSSLNFGELG
+11 TGTSAPGSLNFGELG

-44 DNASNPQVIGGR
+44 DNSSNPQVVGGR

-64 EPGKVA
+64 EPGKVN
-70 GQQNPTTFANGFVPI
+70 GQVNPTTGANGFVPI
-85 LDGDR
+85 LDSAR
-90 KVDLWNVDN
+90 KVDQWNVDN
-99 LSLDGNTI
+99 LRLDGNSI
-107 ASTDTDGN
+107 SSHDTDGN

-123 GSVVVVD
+123 GSVVILD

-140 DAKIEYD
+140 DSKIEYD
-147 EDGSDLIQVTGVKWR
+147 EDGSDLIQVTGAKWR

-171 LSVVGVSTLNSSG
+171 LSVVGVATLNSSG

-194 VGGDLFVQ
+194 VGGDLFIQ
-202 DDTNIDELTAR
+202 DDLILDEATTR
-213 NLNVTGITTFQ
+213 NLNVTGIATVQ
-224 DKVHLLDNDV
+224 DKLHLLDNDV
-234 AHFGGSL
+234 AHFGGGL
-241 GEVGDLLIFANG
+241 GQSGDLQISHSGSHSLIKDTGIGDLRIAG
-253 STNSIDAR
+253 SKIDIR
-261 NADLTIRQNVG
+261 NAADTEQL
-272 GGTNDIKIQAKSGE
+272 
-286 NSATFL
+286 ATFTEN
-292 PDGAVNL
+292 GAAEL

-306 LQTRIDGVNINGT
+306 LQTRIDGVNVNGT

-333 QGQSNFTGKMVVTG
+333 QGQSNFTGKMIVTG

-405 VTSNESI
+405 VTSNETI

-427 VGTGVSVITLD
+427 VGTGASVITLD

-498 DRGISFQYNVGVG
+498 DRGIAFQYNVGLG

-516 EGFFGYDDTN
+516 EGFFGYDDSS

-549 DIKGIFYQAGDFS
+549 DIKGIYYQSGDFATS
-562 TNGVVFFDSTGLQNS
+562 GVVYFDATGLQKS
-577 TGSPAA
+577 TVAPAA

-610 FWTY
+610 F